1 VSAAKYVY
9 GVIPATARAPKTQGI
24 RRRRLQVVTDGKV
37 AAIVSDVP
45 DDDLTATREDL
56 MAHSRVLERALAE
69 TVVLPMRFGMVMPDA
84 DSIREQL
91 LAPYAEELATQLEH
105 LAGKSELHVQAVYEE
120 QPLMREVVEAH
131 PDIAARRDSIGD
143 RSPDASYY
151 ERIELG
157 QLVAQAVDQA
167 RTADSEAILDALE
180 PLADAL
186 EVASPGHEREAARIF
201 FLVDESRLAE
211 FDAAVDELG
220 RANEGR
226 LRFKYTGPLPP
237 YSFVSLPGEG

>member
-1 VSAAKYVY
+1 MSAAKYVY
-9 GVIPATARAPKTQGI
+9 GVVPAKARAPKTSGI
-24 RRRRLQVVTDGKV
+24 GRRRLHTVAGGEI
-37 AAIVSDVP
+37 AAIVSDAP
-45 DDDLTATREDL
+45 NSELTAQRDDV

-69 TVVLPMRFGMVMPDA
+69 GAVLPMRFGVVMPDA
-84 DSIREQL
+84 DAVREQL
-91 LAPYAEELATQLEH
+91 LEPYADELAVQLEQ
-105 LAGKSELHVQAVYEE
+105 LTGKAELHVQAVYDE
-120 QPLMREVVEAH
+120 QALMREVVEAH
-131 PDIAARRDSIGD
+131 PQIGARTKALGNR
-143 RSPDASYY
+143 PADASYY

-157 QLVAQAVDQA
+157 QLVAEAVERA
-167 RTADSEAILDALE
+167 RTADSEAILDTLE

-186 EVASPGHEREAARIF
+186 EITSPGHEREAARIF
-201 FLVDESRLAE
+201 FLVDDARLRD